1 QFWNRPL
8 VWNAKSEPKK
18 CQAARAG
25 RKAGLECFAWLSTLP
40 ANLKKLSG
48 TTSFKR
54 LGGRMTDLMTN
65 KSYVITTSLMRIGLL
80 TAQIAM
86 SPSAATQT
94 MPANAR
100 QQPAL
105 RERETN
111 LALSA
116 YPPIVKHKT
125 AVYVVKNSGYLKLRG
140 SDNGSSASVQRAF
153 ATSGPAGVEESGTTG
168 TGRIDYLCEIV
179 STAKPQIDGGTVK
192 PVAIMTKERSPA
204 LPSVPTGLEQGTP
217 NLEAYT
223 WN

>member
-1 QFWNRPL
+1 PRRFSGRPLASARGAGGDKRRRARAPPRRWRSPPSKWSGSSSHNASARVSEAIRHSRQFWNRPL

-40 ANLKKLSG
+40 TNLKKLSG

-94 MPANAR
+94 MHANAR

-111 LALSA
+111 CFGIRPHVEDVFRYLSDRRCR
-116 YPPIVKHKT
+116 H
-125 AVYVVKNSGYLKLRG
+125 
-140 SDNGSSASVQRAF
+140 
-153 ATSGPAGVEESGTTG
+153 SGP
-168 TGRIDYLCEIV
+168 
-179 STAKPQIDGGTVK
+179 
-192 PVAIMTKERSPA
+192 
-204 LPSVPTGLEQGTP
+204 
-217 NLEAYT
+217 
-223 WN
+223 